1 MTHGS
6 PPLPAGCAS
15 LTADMPAS
23 LRNSIVRRRY
33 RMAQQVIV
41 AGSLA
46 LGLLVLSR
54 LVDLFRSDFF
64 LYYGVSD
71 SEYRTLQETA
81 DARMPLTMGQLAVAA
96 LALIVVS
103 FFVRNEQ
110 RRFRQ
115 SGELDDHCRRRCA
128 QLVVERPT
136 FTALF
141 DAFVARTAA
150 FAGLLFSVWL
160 LETSFERWSGG
171 YGLGLEYAD
180 WRSLLPL
187 TSVFGLCVL
196 AGMLVS
202 AISMVGLRAIHV
214 LEAVLAG
221 ILHTARAARPRP
233 KVPHTVALRRTFRE
247 LRGCDILS
255 RPPPVFA

>member
-1 MTHGS
+1 
-6 PPLPAGCAS
+6 
-15 LTADMPAS
+15 MPAS
-23 LRNSIVRRRY
+23 LRNSLSRRRF
-33 RMAQQVIV
+33 RLAQTIIV
-41 AGSLA
+41 TGSLA

-54 LVDLFRSDFF
+54 LVDLFRGDFF

-71 SEYRTLQETA
+71 SEYRVLQATA
-81 DARMPLTMGQLAVAA
+81 DGRLPLTVGQFAVAA
-96 LALIVVS
+96 LALVVVA

-110 RRFRQ
+110 RRVRQ
-115 SGELDDHCRRRCA
+115 SGELDVQCRRRCA
-128 QLVVERPT
+128 SVVVARPT

-141 DAFVARTAA
+141 DQFVTRTAA

-160 LETSFERWSGG
+160 LQTSFERWFGG

-187 TSVFGLCVL
+187 ASVFGLCVL
-196 AGMLVS
+196 VGMLVA
-202 AISMVGLRAIHV
+202 AISMVGLRVIHV
-214 LEAVLAG
+214 LEVVLGGLIPNLRRAVV
-221 ILHTARAARPRP
+221 RP

-255 RPPPVFA
+255 RPPPVLA